1 MGDSKRQRV
10 GLLVFVAVCFI
21 LTAAFLQTLGLVLAQ
36 CVCIWA
42 AMVVVHNAIKAS
54 LSSSDKAKPVVD
66 RETDE

>member
-42 AMVVVHNAIKAS
+42 AMVVVHNAIKACVIA
-54 LSSSDKAKPVVD
+54 DQGKQVD